1 MGLDGATKGAAHV
14 AVIKTMNR
22 GNAQSCMCRTA
33 CVSSHRWPKASLLA
47 CLGVGDVMNGCDAAV
62 LDAQLLMDHLL
73 GGSWAE
79 QVWVGA
85 EGQAQGST
93 PIQERAGG
101 RYGEL
106 CSLKELGNS
115 GSTGGRKGVAWARSH
130 ARLPAHLDYGSQA
143 VGGAGGRCDD
153 VVVGCAVQVLQAGMG
168 SRAAAQDA
176 VS

>member
-1 MGLDGATKGAAHV
+1 
-14 AVIKTMNR
+14 
-22 GNAQSCMCRTA
+22 MCCTA
-33 CVSSHRWPKASLLA
+33 CVSSHRRPTASLPA
-47 CLGVGDVMNGCDAAV
+47 CLGVGDIMNGCDAAV
-62 LDAQLLMDHLL
+62 LDAQLLMDYLQ
-73 GGSWAE
+73 GGSWANR
-79 QVWVGA
+79 VWVGA

-93 PIQERAGG
+93 PIHERAAG

-106 CSLKELGNS
+106 CSLKNLGSS
-115 GSTGGRKGVAWARSH
+115 GSTGGRKGAAWAGFH
-130 ARLPAHLDYGSQA
+130 ARLPAHLDYRSQA